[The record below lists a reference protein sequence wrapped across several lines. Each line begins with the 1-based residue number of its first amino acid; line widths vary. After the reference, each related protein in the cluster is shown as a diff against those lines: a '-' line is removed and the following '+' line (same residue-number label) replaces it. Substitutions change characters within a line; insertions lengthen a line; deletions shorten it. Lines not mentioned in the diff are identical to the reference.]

1 MSPFT
6 YTHLPL
12 SVCVSFSL
20 FFFLVIMMILI
31 NYKKYIITLVRLLI
45 PNLVRA
51 ESSGETSH

>member
-1 MSPFT
+1 MSPF
-6 YTHLPL
+6 THLPL

-20 FFFLVIMMILI
+20 FFFLVMILI
-31 NYKKYIITLVRLLI
+31 IYKFIIIITLVRLLI